1 MSLVLQSLLPYPHSC
16 QGSSPYQQGWD
27 TKMAILSFCGI
38 DVSKDRLDVVV
49 LPEGRFCS
57 VSNDAAGWA
66 ELVARLHP
74 LTVSTIGLEP
84 SGGYERGIIRALL
97 AAGLSV
103 RRINPNKLRQFA
115 RARGVLAKNDRLDA
129 RLIAE
134 YVAIMPT
141 RVVQR
146 DDAVERLAEI
156 VTMRRQLCDEHVA
169 VENQAGHLEDVM
181 LRRLS
186 KRRLIRLEADIRL
199 LDKRLTEM
207 VATNAAFA
215 QLYELLTSMPGVGPV
230 LACTLIALLPE
241 LGRMNRKQVAALV
254 GLAPYAFDSGKLKGA
269 RCIWGGRASIRRVL
283 YMAALIAMRCNP
295 ALKAFHNRLAATGKK
310 PKVVIVAVMRKMIIT
325 LNAMLR
331 NETPWVDRSSGR
343 HSVLTA
349 R

>member
-1 MSLVLQSLLPYPHSC
+1 
-16 QGSSPYQQGWD
+16 
-27 TKMAILSFCGI
+27 MAILSFCGI

-74 LTVSTIGLEP
+74 LTVSAIGLEP

-146 DDAVERLAEI
+146 DEVERLAEI

-169 VENQAGHLEDVM
+169 VENQAAHLEDAM

-186 KRRLIRLEADIRL
+186 KRRLTRLEADIRL
-199 LDKRLTEM
+199 LDKRLAEM

-215 QLYELLTSMPGVGPV
+215 RLYDLLTSMPGVGAV
-230 LACTLIALLPE
+230 LAFTLIALLPE
-241 LGRMNRKQVAALV
+241 LGKLSRKQIAALV
-254 GLAPYAFDSGKLKGA
+254 GLAPYDFDSGKLRGH
-269 RCIWGGRASIRRVL
+269 RSIYGGRMPVRNVL
-283 YMAALIAMRCNP
+283 YMAALSASRYNP
-295 ALKAFHNRLAATGKK
+295 ALKAFSNRLAGADKK
-310 PKVVIVAVMRKMIIT
+310 SKVIIVAVMRKMITT

-331 NETPWVDRSSGR
+331 DNAAWQLKP
-343 HSVLTA
+343 A
-349 R
+349 